1 MKIIDI
7 FPLRCGF
14 IFVLSLFLF
23 LPTGCLKES
32 ESIYGPPLAISP
44 LVVSYHDQGVEAGNR
59 ILNSGGNAFDAFV
72 ATVVAEIVV
81 SPGAVTLAGLMCT
94 LLYHAESNAVSFLD
108 SGYNSVLAPDG
119 EYDPSNPILGKL
131 VAVPG
136 IVAGLEAVHRR
147 YGRLNWQEILQP
159 AIELARDGFPIS
171 EVYSRLIGDYKQL
184 LQSTEYGRQTFFPGG
199 APLQAGDILKQPEL
213 AEFLSRLAEQ
223 GASYMYAGE
232 WAEQCV
238 ETVQAEGG
246 LMTREDLAS
255 YQPIWGEPWIVSYRG
270 YDICASA
277 GRVMHGLWALLALK
291 TLEHTSLNP
300 LIHYS
305 ESADALEVLVRIA
318 RAVDKEAWIGNHWY
332 LDDRDLVNSRLTW
345 TYTNLIWEKVRAALD
360 SVSSEMSFDNETLCS
375 AVVDSEGNVA
385 AAKHSINS
393 YYWGSGLFVQG
404 IPLNASGMFKER
416 WTGPG
421 ERRLQGAPNFFV
433 FKDGK
438 MRSILG
444 TWGDSN
450 HYTAFQFL
458 ADLIDYELPADQAI
472 TLPRFGSY
480 YYDENGID
488 LTKNV
493 LDERVSQEIV
503 DILRERGLFFSQESS
518 RVGIGCLIQFHP
530 DGSITTGM
538 GR

>member
-1 MKIIDI
+1 MKKIDV
-7 FPLRCGF
+7 FPFRCGF
-14 IFVLSLFLF
+14 IFVLCLFLF
-23 LPTGCLKES
+23 LPTRCSRES

-44 LVVSYHDQGVEAGNR
+44 LVVSYHEQGVEAGNR
-59 ILNSGGNAFDAFV
+59 ILDSGGNAFDAFV

-94 LLYHAESNAVSFLD
+94 LLYHAESNMVSFLD
-108 SGYNSVLAPDG
+108 AGYNSVLAQDG
-119 EYDPSNPILGKL
+119 EYDSSNPILGKL

-147 YGRLNWQEILQP
+147 YGRLGWKEILQP
-159 AIELARDGFPIS
+159 AIELARNGFPIS
-171 EVYSRLIGDYKQL
+171 EGYSRLIEYYAQL

-199 APLQAGDILKQPEL
+199 SPLQPGDILKQPEL
-213 AEFLSRLAEQ
+213 AEFLTRLAEQ
-223 GASYMYAGE
+223 GISHMYTGE
-232 WAEQCV
+232 WAVKCV

-246 LMTREDLAS
+246 LMTMEDLAS
-255 YQPIWGEPWIVSYRG
+255 YQPTWGQPWTISYRG
-270 YDICASA
+270 YDVCASA

-291 TLEHTSLNP
+291 TLEHASLNP

-305 ESADALEVLVRIA
+305 DSADALEVLVRIA
-318 RAVDKEAWIGNHWY
+318 RAVDKEAWIGNHWD

-345 TYTNLIWEKVRAALD
+345 TYTDLIWEKVEAALD
-360 SVSSEMSFDNETLCS
+360 STSSEMSFDNETLCS
-375 AVVDSEGNVA
+375 AIMDSEGNVVA
-385 AAKHSINS
+385 TKHSINS

-404 IPLNASGMFKER
+404 IPLNASGMFKGR

-421 ERRLQGAPNFFV
+421 ERRLQGASNFFV
-433 FKDGK
+433 FKNRK
-438 MRSILG
+438 MRSIIG

-450 HYTAFQFL
+450 DHTAFQFL
-458 ADLIDYELPADQAI
+458 VDLTDYGLPADQAI
-472 TLPRFGSY
+472 ALPRFGSY

-488 LTKNV
+488 FTKNV
-493 LDERVSQEIV
+493 LDERVSQGIV
-503 DILRERGLFFSQESS
+503 DILRERGLFFSQESP

-530 DGSITTGM
+530 DGSITTGI

>member
-1 MKIIDI
+1 MKIIDV
-7 FPLRCGF
+7 FTLRCGF

-23 LPTGCLKES
+23 LPIGCLKENGQ
-32 ESIYGPPLAISP
+32 IYGPPLVISP
-44 LVVSYHDQGVEAGNR
+44 LVVSYHEQGVEAGNR
-59 ILNSGGNAFDAFV
+59 ILDRGGNAFDAFV
-72 ATVVAEIVV
+72 ATVVVENVV

-108 SGYNSVLAPDG
+108 AGYNSVLAPDG
-119 EYDPSNPILGKL
+119 EYDPSNPILGKI
-131 VAVPG
+131 VAIPG

-147 YGRLNWQEILQP
+147 YGRLNWAEILQP

-171 EVYSRLIGDYKQL
+171 EVYSRLIGDYAQL
-184 LQSTEYGRQTFFPGG
+184 LQNTEYGRRTFFPGG
-199 APLQAGDILKQPEL
+199 SPLQPGNILKQPEL
-213 AEFLSRLAEQ
+213 AEFLTNLADQ
-223 GASYMYAGE
+223 GTSYMYTGE

-255 YQPIWGEPWIVSYRG
+255 YHPVWGQPWAVSYRG

-291 TLEHTSLNP
+291 TAEHTSLNP

-305 ESADALEVLVRIA
+305 DSADALEVLVRIA
-318 RAVDKEAWIGNHWY
+318 RAVDEESWISDRRY
-332 LDDRDLVNSRLTW
+332 IDDRDLVNSRLTW
-345 TYTNLIWEKVRAALD
+345 SYTNLIWDKVDAGLNSASSAM
-360 SVSSEMSFDNETLCS
+360 SVDNETLCS
-375 AVVDSEGNVA
+375 AFVDSEGNVVA
-385 AAKHSINS
+385 TKHSINS

-404 IPLNASGMFKER
+404 IPLNATGMFKER

-421 ERRLQGAPNFFV
+421 ERRFQGASNFFV

-450 HYTAFQFL
+450 PHTAFQFL
-458 ADLIDYELPADQAI
+458 VDLIDYELPADQAV

-480 YYDENGID
+480 FYDENGID
-488 LTKNV
+488 FTKNL

-503 DILRERGLFFSQESS
+503 DILWERGLFFSQKSS

-530 DGSITTGM
+530 DGSITTGI
-538 GR
+538 GK